1 MEIIIVLLVLGL
13 IGYMIMK
20 EYNATVMLLAGGMI
34 LLFSAAI
41 LGHPIFDVSESSG
54 LVAFYSFIVLI
65 PAIAEQS
72 GANAIA
78 IALPMQLFS
87 NLVRSISPVSAVVI
101 IVASI
106 IKVSPMEVV
115 KRTSVPIILSMIVCI
130 VLSIVMFGI

>member
-1 MEIIIVLLVLGL
+1 VEIIIVLLVLGL